1 MSVGSKWIKHRGRA
15 RGEGREEEEG
25 EVCNF
30 LPFIN
35 LVSKYSDPTHLK
47 KEKRKKRRLKVNLKK
62 KQS

>member
-15 RGEGREEEEG
+15 RGEGREEEEEG

-35 LVSKYSDPTHLK
+35 LVSKYSDPTHFK
-47 KEKRKKRRLKVNLKK
+47 KRKKKK
-62 KQS
+62 KEAKS